1 MHITSTDYTVADY
14 CQAMERKEII
24 VNRAYQRSDKVW
36 LPVARSFL
44 IETILKSYPIPKFFL
59 FPQTDLKSRKTHREI
74 VDGQQRSRAIFDFYN
89 DQFPLSHSSEIPE
102 AAGKYYSELA
112 DELQQAFLD
121 YALSVDFFLA
131 ATPTRAR

>member
-44 IETILKSYPIPKFFL
+44 IETILKSLHSAVVDADFKNLWYPSPNPI
-59 FPQTDLKSRKTHREI
+59 H
-74 VDGQQRSRAIFDFYN
+74 
-89 DQFPLSHSSEIPE
+89 
-102 AAGKYYSELA
+102 
-112 DELQQAFLD
+112 
-121 YALSVDFFLA
+121 
-131 ATPTRAR
+131 